1 MDTNTSNTAFPSL
14 IENNTRYYL
23 QQVLKKCNEHR
34 ANIYQY
40 ALNIGVFVIF
50 VLVVTIVL
58 YCCYKCKRTPEEIR
72 EKELKDQAYVLS
84 KIRHYKQERNNI
96 ASRASITGLP
106 MMDTR
111 PI

>member
-1 MDTNTSNTAFPSL
+1 MENDKPTAIPSL

-23 QQVLKKCNEHR
+23 QHVLQKCNHHR
-34 ANIYQY
+34 ANIYQG

-50 VLVVTIVL
+50 IVVLATVL
-58 YCCYKCKRTPEEIR
+58 YCCYKSKRTPEQIK
-72 EKELKDQAYVLS
+72 EKELEDQAYVLS

-106 MMDTR
+106 MADTR